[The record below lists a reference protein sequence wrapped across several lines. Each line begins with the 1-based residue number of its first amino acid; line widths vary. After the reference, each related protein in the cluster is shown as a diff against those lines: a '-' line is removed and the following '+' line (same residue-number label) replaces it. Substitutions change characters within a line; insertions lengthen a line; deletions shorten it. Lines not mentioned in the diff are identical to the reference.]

1 MQEVVDRH
9 GSRAPALTPH
19 ASYPLPE
26 RSEVE
31 RLLAAARRQISVI
44 AVGCI
49 IGLILG
55 VGYLA
60 TAVPLYTASAQ
71 VLLDHK
77 RLRAV
82 QESYGDVMT
91 LGVEGASPVDSQ
103 VEVLRSDSV
112 VHSVVDRLQLV
123 KDKEFRARRP
133 SVLSL
138 AMAEV
143 RRMLGFAPP
152 AVEEVHA
159 LVDEETERR
168 QVGNMLRGG
177 LGARR
182 LPRTLVL
189 EISYTSPIPSK
200 AMAIANGFA
209 DAYLNDQL
217 EAKYDANRRAS
228 DWLQNRLAELKQQ
241 AMTSDLAVQRFKAS
255 QNLTITGG
263 RSIDE
268 QQLGE
273 VNTQLVTARAETAK
287 QEARYHRMRTILD
300 GRQMD
305 AVVSEAIGN
314 TVIEQ
319 LRQKFVAAAK
329 READLSS
336 KLGPDHGSV
345 ITARN
350 DMREYER
357 LMFDELG
364 RIAELYRSELDIAR
378 SREKALEGSLKG
390 LVGTTAS
397 ANEALV
403 ALRELERES
412 EIYKKLYQSF
422 LQRNQELIQQ
432 QSFPIT
438 EARVILNAQMPFS
451 PTHPQR
457 TRVLLL
463 MMVLG
468 GGLGVCVAALR
479 EFRERA
485 FRTGEQIRAELGL
498 EFLGMLPAMKA
509 PASKPLFDLPSMRSI
524 FGRKRRGKLGRRKVV
539 PEAGSIEH
547 EKLAPVMRYAVDEPL
562 SAFAETL
569 RAVKIAADLTL
580 PDRSTRVI
588 GVTSVLPGEGKS
600 TIAMNFASLLSNL
613 GNRTLLIDGDLRNP
627 GLTRAVA
634 PEAKAGIIEAVLE
647 GKPFKSLLVMEEASS
662 LSILPAVLHGRVPH
676 TSDFLVSA
684 GMKAVLKQAI
694 DEYTFIVIDLPP
706 LGPVVDVRAVAPQLD
721 AILFVVEWGETAR
734 TLVRDTLGSH
744 HIVRDKCL
752 GVVLN
757 KVTMSRLKLY
767 EHYGPEDYYTG
778 RYAKYYHHGA

>member
-1 MQEVVDRH
+1 MQEIAERH
-9 GSRAPALTPH
+9 GSRASWLGSH
-19 ASYPLPE
+19 ASSALPE
-26 RSEVE
+26 RSELD
-31 RLLAAARRQISVI
+31 RLLAAARRQVNIIVI
-44 AVGCI
+44 GAI
-49 IGLILG
+49 LGLILG
-55 VGYLA
+55 VGYLT
-60 TAVPLYTASAQ
+60 TAVPQYTASAL
-71 VLLDHK
+71 VLLDNK

-82 QESYGDVMT
+82 QESYGDVMSF
-91 LGVEGASPVDSQ
+91 GAEGASAVDSQ

-112 VHSVVDRLQLV
+112 VHSVVDRLRLV
-123 KDKEFRARRP
+123 KDKEFRASRP
-133 SVLSL
+133 SLFAL
-138 AMAEV
+138 AVADV
-143 RRMLGFAPP
+143 RSRVGFAPP
-152 AVEEVHA
+152 AVEEVRA

-168 QVGNMLRGG
+168 QIGNMLRGG
-177 LGARR
+177 LSARR

-189 EISYTSPIPSK
+189 EISYTSPIPAK
-200 AMAIANGFA
+200 AAAIANGFA

-228 DWLQNRLAELKQQ
+228 DWLTNRLAELKQQ
-241 AMTSDLAVQRFKAS
+241 ALTSDLAVQRFKSS

-287 QEARYHRMRTILD
+287 QEARYQRMKAILD
-300 GRQMD
+300 GHQMD
-305 AVVSEAIGN
+305 AVVTEAIGN
-314 TVIEQ
+314 NIIEQ
-319 LRQKFVAAAK
+319 LRSKFVAAAK
-329 READLSS
+329 READLSA

-345 ITARN
+345 ITARS

-357 LMFDELG
+357 LMFEELG

-378 SREKALEGSLKG
+378 SREKALDGSLKG
-390 LVGTTAS
+390 LVGTTAN

-412 EIYKKLYQSF
+412 EIYKNLYQSF

-432 QSFPIT
+432 QTFPIT
-438 EARVILNAQMPFS
+438 EARVILGAQVPYS
-451 PTHPQR
+451 PTHPR
-457 TRVLLL
+457 RLRVLAI
-463 MMVLG
+463 MMVFG
-468 GGLGVCVAALR
+468 AGLGVGVAALR

-485 FRTGEQIRAELGL
+485 FRTGDQIRAELGL
-498 EFLGMLPAMKA
+498 EFLGMLPEMKA
-509 PASKPLFDLPSMRSI
+509 TASKPLLSLPSMKSM
-524 FGRKRRGKLGRRKVV
+524 FARKLRGKSGKRALD
-539 PEAGSIEH
+539 AGSIDH
-547 EKLAPVMRYAVDEPL
+547 EKLAPVMRFAVDQPL

-634 PEAKAGIIEAVLE
+634 PDAKAGIIEAVLE
-647 GKPFKSLLVMEEASS
+647 GKPFKGLLVKEQASS

-684 GMKAVLKQAI
+684 GMKSVLKQAA

-706 LGPVVDVRAVAPQLD
+706 IGPVVDVRAVTPLLD
-721 AILFVVEWGETAR
+721 ALLFVVEWGETAR
-734 TLVRDTLGSH
+734 TLVRDTLASH
-744 HIVRDKCL
+744 PIVRDKCL

-767 EHYGPEDYYTG
+767 EHYGPEDYYSG
-778 RYAKYYHHGA
+778 RYAKYYHHGSA